1 MKILIAGIGQ
11 VGRYLGNILSQNGHD
26 VTLIDNSEQTILQ
39 LEDEIDARLIFGNG
53 SSASVLIQ
61 AEVSRCDYFLAMT
74 SDDMTNLVASSIAK
88 ALGARH
94 TLCRIHDETYSDHT
108 IINHQ
113 LHFGIDSLVNPELL
127 SAVELAKRLRHPHRV
142 AVESFAKGQIEV
154 QQFRVGTGSNIINQ
168 PLHKLRLGKNVR
180 VGLIQRDQKSQIAQ
194 ADSELQTGD
203 LVTLFGKPDDLYEA
217 RSLFDPKAD
226 QENVR
231 VVLFGG
237 GEIAIGLIRL
247 LNNPR
252 FKIRVIERDHPTC
265 RLLASKFPHITVIH
279 GEGTSLRLLEE
290 EQIGNADYF
299 IACTKNDEYNIMACL
314 QAGKLG
320 SRHLQMVVNKP
331 DYEDILERMQGAL
344 GIEHLVTP
352 HIAAGEEV
360 LRYLQSGDCTE
371 LMQLP
376 NDVGSVVE
384 VHISLENPLVGK
396 TLREIS
402 LPSGCIIVALQHLF
416 QARVPGAEDKI
427 LAEDRVLALVSKPQM
442 QAFKEKFN
450 I

>member
-1 MKILIAGIGQ
+1 MKILITGAGQ
-11 VGRYLGNILSQNGHD
+11 VGRYLGNVLSQKGHD

-39 LEDEIDARLIFGNG
+39 LEDEIDARLILGNG

-113 LHFGIDSLVNPELL
+113 LHFGIDNLVNPELL

-142 AVESFAKGQIEV
+142 AVESFARGQIEV
-154 QQFRVGTGSNIINQ
+154 QQIRVGAGSRIVNQ
-168 PLHKLRLGKNVR
+168 PLHNLKLGKNIR
-180 VGLIQRDQKSQIAQ
+180 VGLIQRDQQTQVAEANSTLQ
-194 ADSELQTGD
+194 AGD
-203 LVTLFGKPDDLYEA
+203 LVTLFGQPDDLYEA
-217 RSLFDPKAD
+217 RCLFDPKAD
-226 QENVR
+226 QEKVR

-252 FKIRVIERDHPTC
+252 FKIRVIERDHQIC
-265 RLLASKFPHITVIH
+265 RRLATKFPHITVIH

-299 IACTKNDEYNIMACL
+299 IACTKDDEYNIMTCL

-320 SRHLQMVVNKP
+320 SRHLQLVVNKP
-331 DYEDILERMQGAL
+331 DYEDILERMQGVL
-344 GIEHLVTP
+344 GIQHSVTP
-352 HIAAGEEV
+352 HIATGEEI
-360 LRYLQSGDCTE
+360 LRYLQSSECEE
-371 LMQLP
+371 LLQLP
-376 NDVGSVVE
+376 NDIGSVVE
-384 VHISLENPLVGK
+384 VRISMGNPLAGK

-402 LPSGCIIVALQHLF
+402 LPRGCIIVALQHLF
-416 QARVPGAEDKI
+416 QARVPGAEDRI
-427 LAEDRVLALVSKPQM
+427 LAEDRVLALVSKQQM
-442 QAFKEKFN
+442 QAFREKFN
-450 I
+450 V